1 MRSLNPFCL
10 AMQVIAPLWIT
21 TLFPAPLAACPPDIS
36 PEWTPALNRTDM
48 CQPCAITASLD
59 RALTSPVHCTLD
71 RQLETPSPSTSSP
84 APAFKQLRPPASP
97 CGLGGCATMRSLN
110 PFCLA
115 MQVSKPCC
123 LYAKKSSDYFLIQLP
138 SPQCC
143 LAIVTECSDVII
155 SLLLLSGDIET
166 NPGPASLETVVT
178 ELKKLSAGQ
187 STIIAEVTDLKNQL
201 LTTDNLISD
210 LSRRIRALEG
220 HYQTIQSLRTEIEG
234 LSTHTTQAT
243 RQLCDLEDRIDE
255 AENQSRRNNLIFYNI
270 PDPDPSETWADS
282 EKLLIRH
289 CSEFLDITLD
299 PKTIDRTHRLG
310 RHEPDRCR
318 PLIAKFALF
327 KTKDEIL
334 ANGRKFKDTDY
345 SVGEDF
351 SRRVRN
357 VRKHLVTFAKS
368 KTNRFSLRYKTLFIG
383 SRRYIFDEPSQ
394 SVKEI
399 P

>member
-1 MRSLNPFCL
+1 
-10 AMQVIAPLWIT
+10 
-21 TLFPAPLAACPPDIS
+21 
-36 PEWTPALNRTDM
+36 M
-48 CQPCAITASLD
+48 CQPCAITASPD

-84 APAFKQLRPPASP
+84 APAFKQLRPPASL

-110 PFCLA
+110 PFCFA

-187 STIIAEVTDLKNQL
+187 STLIAEVTDLKNQL

-210 LSRRIRALEG
+210 LSRRISALEG

-334 ANGRKFKDTDY
+334 ANGRKFKNTDY